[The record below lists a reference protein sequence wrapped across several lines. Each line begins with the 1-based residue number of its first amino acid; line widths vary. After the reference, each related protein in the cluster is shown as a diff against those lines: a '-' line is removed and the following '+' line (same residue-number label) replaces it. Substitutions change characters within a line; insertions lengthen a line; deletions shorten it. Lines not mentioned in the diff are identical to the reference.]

1 MKTFSITLV
10 VGSTEEL
17 VERLNEAVDHI
28 SQDVSRRFIDRMQ
41 VDECASFG
49 DTVDVEPVEMTRHE

>member
-1 MKTFSITLV
+1 MKSFSINLTV
-10 VGSTEEL
+10 ESTEEL

-41 VDECASFG
+41 VDDTATFG
-49 DTVDVEPVEMTRHE
+49 DTVDVQPVEMTRHE